1 MMRDTPLEERITKQ
15 WGDLGFQGKDPQTDF
30 RGMGMLWFVSD
41 TWDYYSS
48 AQASQGCHLQ
58 TGLKGRISLEN
69 RNVYKI
75 YNLNVHESCIV
86 IQMSIIASIL
96 WNLEIISRFEG
107 VLTANIFE
115 EKYEPRLEFKFFLR
129 GGGGVK
135 PKTSAWEGYGYFL
148 EYSAHLENGHVNQRR
163 VSF

>member
-1 MMRDTPLEERITKQ
+1 MMCDTPLEERITKQ

-75 YNLNVHESCIV
+75 YNLKLHKSCIL
-86 IQMSIIASIL
+86 IQMSIIAPIL
-96 WNLEIISRFEG
+96 WNLEIILRFEG
-107 VLTANIFE
+107 VSKANIFE

-129 GGGGVK
+129 GGGGESNQK
-135 PKTSAWEGYGYFL
+135 PLHGRGMDIFWNIQHIWKMAM
-148 EYSAHLENGHVNQRR
+148 
-163 VSF
+163 